1 MSGPTKV
8 LVVDDDQDYKTAVK
22 SLLETEGY
30 AVVEADSG
38 KEGLR
43 KLVEDRPD
51 IIILDIMMES
61 SVEGYCLNHAI
72 KYQDE
77 YAQYRDIPII
87 MVSSI
92 EESPD
97 ERFPM
102 VSEVEMIRPDWYFT
116 KPLDIPRLLSV
127 LKSAVAQ

>member
-1 MSGPTKV
+1 MSGPIKV

-30 AVVEADSG
+30 AVIEADSG

-43 KLVEDRPD
+43 KLVADRPD
-51 IIILDIMMES
+51 VIILDIMMES

-77 YAQYRDIPII
+77 FAQYRDIPII

-102 VSEVEMIRPDWYFT
+102 VSEVEMIRPDWYLS
-116 KPLDIPRLLSV
+116 KPLDIPRLLAV
-127 LKSAVAQ
+127 LKSAVVH